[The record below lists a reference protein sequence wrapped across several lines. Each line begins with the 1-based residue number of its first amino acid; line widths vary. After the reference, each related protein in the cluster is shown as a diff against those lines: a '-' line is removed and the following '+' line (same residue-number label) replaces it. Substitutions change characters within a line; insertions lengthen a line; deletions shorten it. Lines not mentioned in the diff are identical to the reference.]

1 MLVGPKVFLRSV
13 NVNLGRAIP
22 PLSPSVRR
30 GVLITKVSFNFGIL
44 GLVPDLGEVNQ
55 VSKW

>member
-1 MLVGPKVFLRSV
+1 MLVGPKQSFSV
-13 NVNLGRAIP
+13 VGRAIP
-22 PLSPSVRR
+22 PLCPSVRG
-30 GVLITKVSFNFGIL
+30 GVLITKVSFNFGIW